1 MDRLNLLFDSKQF
14 AGVFSAATSSVGK
27 EAQPDDIAWLEDAVA
42 AARAGFA
49 WDDSDFARDSSSVAE

>member
-14 AGVFSAATSSVGK
+14 ASVFSAATSSEGK
-27 EAQPDDIAWLEDAVA
+27 EAQPEDIARLEDAVA

-49 WDDSDFARDSSSVAE
+49 WDDSDFARDSWSAAE